1 MVMDGYS
8 DVEVRSVNLAY
19 SKVIV
24 PVPPNMKSH
33 QSTVSVP
40 LLRCLLR
47 WHKSARLKQVL
58 VETSSLLTRPKA
70 WKSQFCK
77 LHRKRSR
84 VNRNQDSWDACG
96 RWGRRV

>member
-47 WHKSARLKQVL
+47 
-58 VETSSLLTRPKA
+58 
-70 WKSQFCK
+70 
-77 LHRKRSR
+77 
-84 VNRNQDSWDACG
+84 
-96 RWGRRV
+96 